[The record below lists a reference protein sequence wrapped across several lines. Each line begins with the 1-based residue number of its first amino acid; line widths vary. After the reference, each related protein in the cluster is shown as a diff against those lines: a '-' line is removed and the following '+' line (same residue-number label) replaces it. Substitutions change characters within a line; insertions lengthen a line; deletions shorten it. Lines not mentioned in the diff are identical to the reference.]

1 MSITQQLHGQLEI
14 MF

>member
-1 MSITQQLHGQLEI
+1 MSITQQLHCQLEI